1 MQKEEQLIEKRF
13 LELSRLAYQREII
26 TYTDFLNLNEL
37 DILHTLPKADIYARY
52 VTFGGYTEAERRMAA
67 FIPDALYL
75 REESPVHPFTV
86 LRITPLHEKYAQALT
101 HRDYLGAILNLGINR
116 SKMGDILIMEDKAYF
131 FAHSSLSEF
140 LTEELIKI
148 RHTTVLTQEVDLATF
163 SFTPQYQEIKGTVAS
178 VRLDSLLSLAF
189 STSRNRLTGLIEG
202 GKVFVNGRL
211 ITSNGYKVK
220 EEDII
225 SVRGLGKFQYKG
237 VITATKKNR
246 LMVSIYKYI

>member
-1 MQKEEQLIEKRF
+1 
-13 LELSRLAYQREII
+13 
-26 TYTDFLNLNEL
+26 
-37 DILHTLPKADIYARY
+37 
-52 VTFGGYTEAERRMAA
+52 
-67 FIPDALYL
+67 
-75 REESPVHPFTV
+75 
-86 LRITPLHEKYAQALT
+86 
-101 HRDYLGAILNLGINR
+101 
-116 SKMGDILIMEDKAYF
+116 
-131 FAHSSLSEF
+131 LSEF